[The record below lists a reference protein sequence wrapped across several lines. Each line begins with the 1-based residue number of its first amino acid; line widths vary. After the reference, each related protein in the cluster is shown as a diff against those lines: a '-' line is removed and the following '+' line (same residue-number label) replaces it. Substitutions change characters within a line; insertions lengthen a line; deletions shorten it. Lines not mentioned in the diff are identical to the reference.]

1 MFNNAYHNRTVLI
14 TGHTGF
20 KGSWLTSWLLSLGAN
35 VVGFSLPELPT
46 APSCFELAGLAEQIV
61 DVRGDLRDF
70 EAVRALLVA
79 HRPEIIF
86 HMGAQPIVLRG
97 VKEPKLTFDA
107 NAAGTVNL
115 LEAIRTTDSTRA
127 LVAITTDK
135 VYENEEWVWGYRE
148 QDRLGGS
155 DPYSASKAMAE
166 LAIRAYRDTYFPPS
180 RYAEHGVAIV
190 SVRAGNVIG
199 GGDFAAFRLVPDCMK
214 ALLDDAPILVRNPH
228 SIRPWQH
235 VLVPLSGYLQ
245 LGSKLLNG
253 EVAFSGAW
261 NFGPP
266 EQKGISTAE
275 IADKLIELWGSG
287 RWVQTDPDARK
298 VETGQLRLSWDKA
311 ASRLDWQPVY
321 NWVDALTEI
330 VAWFRAYAAGD
341 QPMGAVLQAHIAD
354 YVDRARELGLPWVE

>member
-1 MFNNAYHNRTVLI
+1 MV

-20 KGSWLTSWLLSLGAN
+20 KGAWLSLWLHRLGHEVIGVALDPLPGALFE
-35 VVGFSLPELPT
+35 VAGVGDVM
-46 APSCFELAGLAEQIV
+46 AE
-61 DVRGDLRDF
+61 DVRLDIR
-70 EAVRALLVA
+70 EADRLTEVFRRVD
-79 HRPEIIF
+79 PEVVV
-86 HMGAQPIVLRG
+86 HLAAQPLVRESYRDP
-97 VKEPKLTFDA
+97 VTTFTTNVD
-107 NAAGTVNL
+107 GTMNL
-115 LEAIRTTDSTRA
+115 LRASRDLGRLRAI
-127 LVAITTDK
+127 LVVTTDK
-135 VYENEEWVWGYRE
+135 VYRNVDQIWGYKE
-148 QDRLGGS
+148 TDPLGGD